1 MCLRSITALMRDRDH
16 IKLTTRMNVNI
27 KIWFQCKLC
36 NEGKQWAWGP
46 SRPSCMV
53 HYSDSLSLSF
63 YQSNI
68 PQTDRGYLEDL
79 DSLNLDAS
87 FIFHFPPAVSFF
99 SSLET
104 LHKMIILHD
113 GEGVCTWE
121 LEMGHITSL
130 PHYTAMLVWE
140 CFQWTDGVF
149 PWHWVK

>member
-1 MCLRSITALMRDRDH
+1 MYSWAIFMCLRSITALMRDRDH
-16 IKLTTRMNVNI
+16 IKLITMMNVHL

-46 SRPSCMV
+46 S
-53 HYSDSLSLSF
+53 SLDHLARSS
-63 YQSNI
+63 
-68 PQTDRGYLEDL
+68 QTFPELIRGYLEDIH
-79 DSLNLDAS
+79 SRLNLDAS

-99 SSLET
+99 SSLEA

-130 PHYTAMLVWE
+130 PHYTAMLAWE
-140 CFQWTDGVF
+140 CFQWTDCVF